1 MTSDPTLQRVQDASG
16 TETMLHPDGSPPELS
31 LSPYKGL
38 TPYTAQD
45 TDFFFGRA
53 SETKIITANLIAERL
68 TLLYGPSGV
77 GKSSVLQAGVV
88 HTLQERARRDM
99 QDGGAPEYI
108 VVYFNSWR
116 DRIVPALL
124 QAAAEAVRALLPVE
138 LSPANMLVETLRA
151 WSAQTGAEF
160 LFILDQ
166 FEEYFLYPEDSTD
179 PGSFSAEFPR
189 AVQAPDLR
197 ADFLLSFREDALA
210 QLDRFEGDIPRLFKN
225 IVRLKHLDVNSAREA
240 IVEPI
245 HEYNRRRPANVPV
258 VQIEPALVE
267 AVLNQ
272 VRVGQ
277 VVVGESGRGGVSE
290 ASRGDEIETP
300 YLQLVMTR
308 IWDQER
314 QSSSNVLRLATLER
328 LQGAQQIV
336 RTHLDATMASLPPQ
350 EQLVAAR
357 AFRYL
362 VTPSG
367 TKISYSVRDLATY
380 TEVPEKQLEPVL
392 VKLAGSSTRVL
403 RGVASPAG
411 QDQAPRF
418 EIFHDVLGPAI
429 LDWRQRYLSKAR
441 ERRLRIILF
450 SVGGLSV
457 VVLAVALW
465 FWFTTPKQL
474 PPGSYNILIAEFGQ
488 IDAQGRVS
496 STDRGQILRGMLAS
510 AMEQQ
515 LGHLSPAQPFALTQV
530 GLVQDER
537 DAERL
542 AKESRADLVIYGS
555 LETRTNSLVL
565 TPKFYLRSLN
575 GAELIGPTHL
585 GTPVNFPSSPDSQ
598 SLEILLLTRF
608 TVLVLFD
615 QGSEFLRLGKYENAV
630 ALFEQAANLP
640 GFDDR
645 SGKDVIYTYL
655 GTALTGQS
663 DISAAQAAFEKALAI
678 NPGYA
683 PAYVGLGNIA
693 LTNRKYD
700 QATDYFTRAG
710 SVLDSGSAP
719 DNPRPALVQAGI
731 HLGLGTVYLAQAQAG
746 ADELFARAESE
757 FQSVLLEYR
766 SDGSDALRIPAAK
779 ADFALGNIRARSPQ
793 GYPLAERYFE
803 ECINTASSLLYNP
816 EIAVRAAC
824 QNELDRLRALQ
835 SGQPT
840 PASTP

>member
-1 MTSDPTLQRVQDASG
+1 MTPDPTLQRVQDARG
-16 TETMLHPDGSPPELS
+16 TDTMPHPDGSAPELS

-138 LSPANMLVETLRA
+138 LSPATTLVETLRA

-245 HEYNRRRPANVPV
+245 HEYNRRRPTGVPAM
-258 VQIEPALVE
+258 QIEPALVE

-290 ASRGDEIETP
+290 ASRSDEIETP

-474 PPGSYNILIAEFGQ
+474 PPGSYNIAVAEFGE

-496 STDRGQILRGMLAS
+496 FSAEGQSFRSLLAS
-510 AMEQQ
+510 RMELQ
-515 LGHLSPAQPFALTQV
+515 LADLTLARPFAVSRV
-530 GLVQDER
+530 GPVQDAK

-542 AKESRADLVIYGS
+542 AKELRADLVIYGK
-555 LETRTNSLVL
+555 LETRNNSTVL
-565 TPKFYLRSLN
+565 TPQFFIRSLN
-575 GAELIGPTHL
+575 GGDLTGPTHL
-585 GTPVNFPSSPDSQ
+585 GAPITFPTSQ
-598 SLEILLLTRF
+598 LLLEELVSRF
-608 TVLVLFD
+608 TVLVPFD
-615 QGSEFLRLGKYENAV
+615 QGSEFLRLGEYKRAV
-630 ALFEQAANLP
+630 ALFEQAANARGL
-640 GFDDR
+640 DDR
-645 SGKDVIYTYL
+645 RGKDVIYTYL

-793 GYPLAERYFE
+793 GYLLAERYFE